1 MKIML
6 AWIGKSDTGAASTKN
21 LDKPGPIAAALRARR
36 FDKVYLLLSLT
47 RGDEA
52 KKRVERREAQ
62 CFVEWLRAQ
71 HEIVVHCREAEL
83 DGPTNHEEIYRSA
96 TALIDDV
103 HKAAP
108 GAQLT
113 YHLSPGT
120 PAMAS
125 VWLLLAKTTHPA
137 ALIESSLQQGVRDV
151 DVPFDLTAEFVPA
164 AEARRA
170 EEIARLFEGAAPDTS
185 AFDAILH
192 RCAAMREVIARGA
205 RLAATS
211 ESVLIQG
218 ESGTGKEMFARAIHN
233 ASARSAHKFVPVN
246 CGAIP
251 PELVDAEL
259 FGHKKGAFTGA
270 SEDRQGHF
278 RAAHKGTLFLDE
290 IGELPPASQVR
301 LLRALQERKVR
312 PVGADEEVS
321 IDVRVIA
328 ATHRTLP
335 VEVRAGRFRED
346 LYYRLAIGVLMLPA
360 LRERAGDLSLL
371 IDSHLA
377 EINGKHEIVPQ
388 GAKRKKLSTDAKNI
402 LLRHNWPGNVREL
415 HNTLMR
421 ACLWAA
427 DDKITAAHVSE
438 ALALG
443 MPPNHD
449 QILGRQMNEGFSIQ
463 AVLEEVAR
471 HYLGRAM
478 EQTRGNK
485 SEAAGLLGLGSY
497 QTLTNWIKRYGND

>member
-6 AWIGKSDTGAASTKN
+6 AWIGKADSGASSSNN

-36 FDKVYLLLSLT
+36 FDKVYLLVSLT
-47 RGDEA
+47 LGDEA
-52 KKRVERREAQ
+52 KKRAERRDAR
-62 CFVEWLRAQ
+62 CFIEWLRAR
-71 HEIVVHCREAEL
+71 HETVVHCREAEL
-83 DGPTNHEEIYRSA
+83 DGPTNHEAIYRSA
-96 TALIDDV
+96 AALIEDV
-103 HKAAP
+103 RKEAP
-108 GAQLT
+108 GAQIT

-137 ALIESSLQQGVRDV
+137 SLIESSPQQGVKDV
-151 DVPFDLTAEFVPA
+151 NVPFDLTAEFVPA

-170 EEIARLFEGAAPDTS
+170 EEFARLFEGLAPDTS
-185 AFDAILH
+185 AFEGILH

-233 ASARSAHKFVPVN
+233 ASPRSAHKFVPVN

-259 FGHKKGAFTGA
+259 FGHTKGAFTGA
-270 SEDRQGHF
+270 SGNRKGHF
-278 RAAHKGTLFLDE
+278 RTADKGTLFLDE

-301 LLRALQERKVR
+301 LLRALQERKIR
-312 PVGADEEVS
+312 PVGTDEEVP

-335 VEVRAGRFRED
+335 VEVLAGRFRED
-346 LYYRLAIGVLMLPA
+346 LYYRLAIGVLMLPP
-360 LRERAGDLSLL
+360 LRERSGDLALL
-371 IDSHLA
+371 IDAHLA
-377 EINGKHEIVPQ
+377 EINGMREIVPS
-388 GAKRKKLSTDAKNI
+388 AEKHKKISSEAKNI
-402 LLRHNWPGNVREL
+402 LLRHSWPGNVREL
-415 HNTLMR
+415 YNTLMR

-427 DDKITAAHVSE
+427 GDKITAAHVLE

-443 MPPNHD
+443 MPPKHD
-449 QILGRQMNEGFSIQ
+449 QILGRQMNEGFSLQ
-463 AVLEEVAR
+463 AVLDEVMR
-471 HYLGRAM
+471 HYLGRAI
-478 EQTRGNK
+478 EQAHGNK
-485 SEAAGLLGLGSY
+485 SEAARLLGLRSY
-497 QTLTNWIKRYGND
+497 QTLTNWMKRHGND